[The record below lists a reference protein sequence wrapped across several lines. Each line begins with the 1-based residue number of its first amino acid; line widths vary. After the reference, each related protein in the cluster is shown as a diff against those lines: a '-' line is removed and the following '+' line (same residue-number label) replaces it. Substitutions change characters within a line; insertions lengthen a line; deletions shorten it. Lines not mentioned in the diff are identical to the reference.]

1 MTVPRDWCV
10 NIVIVGPWMDHMR
23 NICSWPYLKEY
34 LLTCTTFLMWRC
46 GIINVTFVTN
56 TIYKWS
62 WLFNTYYDCNI
73 FKYTIWYTVRTLC
86 CLSSVSVHN
95 GCLKHILKHYYSLSF
110 CLVFP
115 YCFYSKVENCLDL
128 FDQDNNHM
136 VYVLTMFVIYRRQ
149 LVLLS

>member
-1 MTVPRDWCV
+1 MCKHSHRRPLDGSYAKYFFLTVFERV
-10 NIVIVGPWMDHMR
+10 FINLYHF
-23 NICSWPYLKEY
+23 PYV
-34 LLTCTTFLMWRC
+34 TMINSA

-95 GCLKHILKHYYSLSF
+95 GCLKHILKHYYSLSL
-110 CLVFP
+110 CLVFT
-115 YCFYSKVENCLDL
+115 YCFNRKVENCLDL
-128 FDQDNNHM
+128 FDQDNKHM
-136 VYVLTMFVIYRRQ
+136 VYVLTLFVIYRRR